1 MIDKKTNDLMLSA
14 KFKKQC
20 KKRRQED
27 LYRKGKKQ
35 GGKYTHDINRQGN
48 TVSGSTIR
56 KLMEKLDDKK
66 QREKTETLEKLR
78 REAIL
83 RKIKSLRKRY
93 YN

>member
-20 KKRRQED
+20 KKRKQEE
-27 LYRKGKKQ
+27 LYRQGKKQ

-66 QREKTETLEKLR
+66 QREKYIKKS
-78 REAIL
+78 
-83 RKIKSLRKRY
+83 KIKKLKFS
-93 YN
+93 